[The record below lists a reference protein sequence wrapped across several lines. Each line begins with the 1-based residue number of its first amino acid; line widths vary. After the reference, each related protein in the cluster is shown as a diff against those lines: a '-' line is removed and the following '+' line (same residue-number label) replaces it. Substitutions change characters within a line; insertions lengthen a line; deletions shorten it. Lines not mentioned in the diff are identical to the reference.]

1 MLLIQVENN
10 IPVGRPVTVQNF
22 KLLNPKVSFPKA
34 LTPDAVEPYGFGV
47 YRKSSKPDL
56 SLYEKAI
63 EAAPQKASDGVWE
76 QVWQVVTMTDA
87 EASERDDK
95 EANIVRSRR
104 DGLLQETDWI
114 VIKSYE
120 RGQNIPA
127 EWELYRQ
134 ALRDITAQA
143 GFPYEV
149 TWPTKP

>member
-1 MLLIQVENN
+1 MHL
-10 IPVGRPVTVQNF
+10 
-22 KLLNPKVSFPKA
+22 KLTNGTPAKYTLGQLRRDNPQTSFPK
-34 LTPDAVEPYGFGV
+34 LIPDEILASYDVYPYT
-47 YRKSSKPDL
+47 RPKPDEYD
-56 SLYEKAI
+56 SLAWRLIDDEFVNVNGAWMLPYKL
-63 EAAPQKASDGVWE
+63 EALPLDQ
-76 QVWQVVTMTDA
+76 A
-87 EASERDDK
+87 ER
-95 EANIVRSRR
+95 NIRSRR
-104 DGLLQETDWI
+104 DGLLQDTDWI

>member
-1 MLLIQVENN
+1 MHL
-10 IPVGRPVTVQNF
+10 
-22 KLLNPKVSFPKA
+22 KLTNGTPAKYTLGQLRRDNPQTSFPK
-34 LTPDAVEPYGFGV
+34 LIPDELLASYDVYPYT
-47 YRKSSKPDL
+47 RPKPDEYD
-56 SLYEKAI
+56 SLAWRLIDDEFVNVNGAWMLPYKL
-63 EAAPQKASDGVWE
+63 EALPLDQ
-76 QVWQVVTMTDA
+76 A
-87 EASERDDK
+87 ER
-95 EANIVRSRR
+95 NIRSRR
-104 DGLLQETDWI
+104 DSLLAETDWI